1 MAMGTRRERQRQED
15 LWITH
20 AELATGPGHPFYQR
34 LNGLLDQEKFDE
46 FAENECARFYAD
58 KNGRP
63 SLTPGRYFRLL
74 LIGYFEGIEGERG
87 IAWRAADSLALR
99 RFLELELT
107 EQPPG
112 TQRSHGRGS

>member
-1 MAMGTRRERQRQED
+1 MLRPAIGKQRDGGVHVEDSSPSEECTHALDHPLAIIRRHAGIERQRQED

-34 LNGLLDQEKFDE
+34 LNRFLDEEKFDE

-63 SLTPGRYFRLL
+63 SLTPG
-74 LIGYFEGIEGERG
+74 
-87 IAWRAADSLALR
+87 
-99 RFLELELT
+99 T
-107 EQPPG
+107 
-112 TQRSHGRGS
+112 